1 MTILASTD
9 RSQFVDLDVSVGAWL
24 ALLGVIVGLLAI
36 DLYRHR
42 EAHAPT
48 PREAATESIV
58 WVVCALAFGGVIAA
72 TYGSAAFGE
81 YISGYL
87 IEKSLSIDN
96 VFVWAMLFATLAIPL
111 KYQHRVLFWGIF
123 GALTLRAIFIVVGS
137 ALISQFWWLLVVFGV
152 FLVYTGIKVIR
163 HREDEGAK
171 ESTRGLKLLRRFIPV
186 SGRARRAEVLHS
198 HQRTARG
205 DAVAR
210 RLFVVES
217 PTSSSPS
224 TRCRRSWRCRT
235 SVHRVRI
242 ERVRHPRPT
251 SDVLPPGQLPRS
263 VPLPVARARGI
274 LIFVGLK
281 MTLSTGCTSNYVAVS
296 SCRCGCRDRF
306 RAAARP
312 VRFRR
317 TRRHS
322 PDAGGAMRARRPSS
336 WGWDPDGGCL
346 VGHSGQR
353 RRLTIDSSR
362 SSFIA
367 FSSSCAGGR

>member
-186 SGRARRAEVLHS
+186 SDELDGQKFFTRINGRR
-198 HQRTARG
+198 
-205 DAVAR
+205 VATPLLAA
-210 RLFVVES
+210 LFVVEV
-217 PTSSSPS
+217 T
-224 TRCRRSWRCRT
+224 
-235 SVHRVRI
+235 
-242 ERVRHPRPT
+242 
-251 SDVLPPGQLPRS
+251 DVIFAVDS
-263 VPLPVARARGI
+263 VPAILAVSNEAFIVFASNAFAILGLRAMYFLLANAKQRFHYLSHALGGI

-281 MTLSTGCTSNYVAVS
+281 MTLSHWLHVNTYVSLAVIVAMLT
-296 SCRCGCRDRF
+296 
-306 RAAARP
+306 AA
-312 VRFRR
+312 VVF
-317 TRRHS
+317 S
-322 PDAGGAMRARRPSS
+322 E
-336 WGWDPDGGCL
+336 
-346 VGHSGQR
+346 R
-353 RRLTIDSSR
+353 RRIDEGLDDASV
-362 SSFIA
+362 
-367 FSSSCAGGR
+367 